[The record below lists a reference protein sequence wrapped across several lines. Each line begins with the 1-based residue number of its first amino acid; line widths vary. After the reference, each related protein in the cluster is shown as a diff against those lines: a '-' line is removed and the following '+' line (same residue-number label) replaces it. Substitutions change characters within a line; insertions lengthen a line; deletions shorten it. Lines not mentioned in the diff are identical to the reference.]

1 MSSVP
6 PLSDIKFSI
15 IISTVGSQ
23 KLPQVL
29 TAFLDH
35 YEQVEVVLVLD
46 KPGLQAEALLPPAL
60 VADARLHIIVNEQ
73 NLGPTKSFNKA
84 IALAKGEIMVRA
96 DDDDI
101 PAPERLSEL
110 AAFFDANPGVDIVYS
125 YAQGVDEATGR
136 TWIID
141 GPTEDAAIKSK
152 LLERNFI
159 VHASLAFRRAR
170 LAEIGFYDESFRFAQ
185 DYDLYL
191 RAIRAGMRFG
201 CIPKVLVTRYYH
213 GDSITVHKRKKQILN
228 SMAARLLHVG
238 WLENTESPWP
248 VIGRYVY
255 LLAVPNWARNLRRTL
270 GLGK

>member
-1 MSSVP
+1 MSSVS
-6 PLSDIKFSI
+6 LSDVKFSI
-15 IISTVGSQ
+15 IISTMGAQ
-23 KLPQVL
+23 RLPQVL
-29 TAFLDH
+29 SLFLDH
-35 YEQVEVVLVLD
+35 YDKVEIMLVLD
-46 KPGLQAEALLPPAL
+46 KPGLEAEALLPPGL
-60 VADARLHIIVNEQ
+60 LADPRLKIIANER
-73 NLGPTKSFNKA
+73 NLGPTISFNKA
-84 IALAKGEIMVRA
+84 IALARGEIMVRA
-96 DDDDI
+96 DDDDL
-101 PAPERLSEL
+101 PAPERLTEL
-110 AAFFDANPGVDIVYS
+110 AAFFDTHPDVDLAFS

-141 GPTEDAAIKSK
+141 GPTDDASIKAK

-191 RAIRAGMRFG
+191 RAIRAGFRFG

-228 SMAARLLHVG
+228 SMAARLLHVA
-238 WLENTESPWP
+238 WLENNESPWP
-248 VIGRYVY
+248 VIGRYLY

>member
-15 IISTVGSQ
+15 IISTMGSAR
-23 KLPQVL
+23 LPQVL
-29 TAFLDH
+29 AAFLDH
-35 YEQVEVVLVLD
+35 YDKVEIMLVLD
-46 KPGLQAEALLPPAL
+46 KPELQAEALLPPAL
-60 VADARLHIIVNEQ
+60 LADARLKIIKNEQ

-84 IALAKGEIMVRA
+84 IALARGEIMVRA

-110 AAFFDANPGVDIVYS
+110 AAFFDTHPEVDLAFS

-141 GPTEDAAIKSK
+141 GPTEDAAIKAK

-170 LAEIGFYDESFRFAQ
+170 LAEIGFYDDSFRFAQ

-191 RAIRAGMRFG
+191 RAIRAGFRFG
-201 CIPKVLVTRYYH
+201 CIPKFLVTRYYH

-228 SMAARLLHVG
+228 SMAARLLHVA
-238 WLENTESPWP
+238 WIENTESPWP
-248 VIGRYVY
+248 VIGHYLY
-255 LLAVPNWARNLRRTL
+255 LLAVPNWARNLRRKL

>member
-1 MSSVP
+1 MSD
-6 PLSDIKFSI
+6 LKFSI
-15 IISTVGSQ
+15 IISTMGAAR
-23 KLPQVL
+23 LPEVL
-29 TAFLDH
+29 AAFLDH
-35 YEQVEVVLVLD
+35 YEKVEIMLVLD

-60 VADARLHIIVNEQ
+60 LADARLKIIVNEQ

-84 IALAKGEIMVRA
+84 IALAQGEIMVRA

-101 PAPERLSEL
+101 PAPERLREL
-110 AAFFDANPGVDIVYS
+110 AAFFDSHPDVDLAFS

-141 GPTEDAAIKSK
+141 GPTEDAAIKAK
-152 LLERNFI
+152 LLKRNFI

-191 RAIRAGMRFG
+191 RSIRAGFRFG

-228 SMAARLLHVG
+228 SMAARLLHVA

-248 VIGRYVY
+248 VIGHYLY